1 MNKIKEN
8 NFLQALVLS
17 IILILGFSFCI
28 RIYTVYLDDNIY
40 HYNYSDG
47 NYSIETD
54 YNVLFN
60 NELDNNI
67 RKIIKN
73 SKKNKDNLIV
83 NNDVEKYKN
92 FIFTHITIDINNNRK
107 DKSYIYDSNNKHY
120 KLEDFFSNKTS
131 LNLFSK
137 NYNTDIEHF
146 YFNKKGLTLIYDNSK
161 ITIPWNE
168 LNPYLKKKY
177 RNSKEKYPEIRD
189 IEKYKGQKLLAFTF
203 DDGPNTETTSI
214 LLDNLDYYD
223 ARVTFF
229 VLGMRVDSNKEV
241 LKRAYLMGNDIGSHT
256 YSHKDLVSLKDKR
269 ILKEVNSTNEK
280 IKNVTG
286 VTPELIRPPYGS
298 VNDHVRK
305 LYNMKTICWNVDSLD
320 WKLKNR
326 DKIKKEIIKHA
337 KDGNIILVH
346 DIYKE
351 SVYGALLAMEELK
364 KEGYNFVTISE
375 MEYLK
380 NVELTTDKTHFGF

>member
-1 MNKIKEN
+1 MKKIKESS
-8 NFLQALVLS
+8 FLQALILS
-17 IILILGFSFCI
+17 LILILGFSFCI
-28 RIYTVYLDDNIY
+28 RIYTVYLEENIY
-40 HYNYSDG
+40 HYNYSDS
-47 NYSIETD
+47 NYSIKTD
-54 YNVLFN
+54 YKPLFN

-67 RKIIKN
+67 RYLIKK
-73 SKKNKDNLIV
+73 SKKNKDNLV
-83 NNDVEKYKN
+83 VKNDVEKYKN
-92 FIFTHITIDINNNRK
+92 FIFTHVTINVNNNRK

-131 LNLFSK
+131 FNLFNKKYST
-137 NYNTDIEHF
+137 NIEHF
-146 YFNKKGLTLIYDNSK
+146 YFNKKGLTLVYDNNK
-161 ITIPWNE
+161 TTISWNE

-177 RNSKEKYPEIRD
+177 RNSQKTIPEIRN
-189 IEKYKGQKLLAFTF
+189 IEKFKGQKLLAFTF
-203 DDGPNTETTSI
+203 DDGPNTETTKI
-214 LLDNLDYYD
+214 LLDNLDKYD

-229 VLGMRVDSNKEV
+229 VLGMRVDSNKDI
-241 LKRAYLMGNDIGSHT
+241 LKRAYIMGNDIGSHT
-256 YSHKDLVSLKDKR
+256 YSHKDLVRLKDKQV
-269 ILKEVNSTNEK
+269 LKEVNSTNEK
-280 IKNVTG
+280 INNVIG
-286 VTPELIRPPYGS
+286 KTPMLIRPPFGS
-298 VNDHVRK
+298 INDKKRK

-326 DKIKKEIIKHA
+326 NKIKKEIVKHA

-380 NVELTTDKTHFGF
+380 NTELTTDKTHFGF